1 MIRCERRARL
11 QPWNRGAPQNRRRWE
26 LCSATSPTA
35 YSNFAGEPLS
45 HIGAAGKRDPVGQ
58 AGGPGFSGGMGGFSG
73 DMGGGGMGGAG
84 MGGGGDASGGMG
96 GGRGGGSKVNMQA
109 AMSMIPKPIS
119 FPPLEG
125 GVQAIRPSQVMPPGD
140 NTSIAQQIMQFL
152 QG

>member
-1 MIRCERRARL
+1 
-11 QPWNRGAPQNRRRWE
+11 
-26 LCSATSPTA
+26 
-35 YSNFAGEPLS
+35 
-45 HIGAAGKRDPVGQ
+45 
-58 AGGPGFSGGMGGFSG
+58 
-73 DMGGGGMGGAG
+73 